1 MRKIVSVIIVLI
13 MCISLVGCAED
24 AYEPV
29 TAPESGVVS
38 SDEEIISSVETEET
52 TSAITTEETTVSE
65 TTVPE
70 TTVTTTVET
79 TTTVP
84 TTAEVTTT
92 TPATTTTV
100 PTTTEVVTTTEVPTT
115 AFSVEETSLTMYASN
130 SVNVRSGPSTDY
142 DRIGHL
148 DTNDEVT
155 VTGIA
160 STGWYRIDYKGTVG
174 YVSNNYLSDEKVAVT
189 TTAAES
195 SSSSTTTA
203 TTTKTI
209 SSLRDA
215 LNSITLSPKET
226 GFSDIDDYIDDLL
239 SSITTSN
246 MDTYDKLK
254 ACYDYLIDYMTYGQQ
269 EDLFWYWLYY
279 GEYGGGYLALLEGVG
294 VCDDYSAAYCMLANK
309 IGVPMT
315 VVSGQTHKASGG
327 YTGHA
332 WCELDMGNGTVYIFD
347 PQIEDSIA
355 GRQDGKVSY
364 LRFGKTTEELADK
377 YIKY

>member
-1 MRKIVSVIIVLI
+1 
-13 MCISLVGCAED
+13 
-24 AYEPV
+24 
-29 TAPESGVVS
+29 
-38 SDEEIISSVETEET
+38 
-52 TSAITTEETTVSE
+52 
-65 TTVPE
+65 
-70 TTVTTTVET
+70 
-79 TTTVP
+79 
-84 TTAEVTTT
+84 
-92 TPATTTTV
+92 
-100 PTTTEVVTTTEVPTT
+100 
-115 AFSVEETSLTMYASN
+115 MYASN

-195 SSSSTTTA
+195 SSSSPTTA
-203 TTTKTI
+203 TTTKTS

-215 LNSITLSPKET
+215 LNSITLSPKEA